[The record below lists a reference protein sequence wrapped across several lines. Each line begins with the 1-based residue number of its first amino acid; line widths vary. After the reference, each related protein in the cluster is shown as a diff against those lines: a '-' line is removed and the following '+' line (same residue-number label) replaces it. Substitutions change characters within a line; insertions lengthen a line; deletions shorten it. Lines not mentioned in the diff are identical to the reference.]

1 MSASSSAGAVAL
13 FAYISTEVVPIS
25 GAIGMSQYQRKKN
38 VKKRAFGD
46 LEKPK
51 NGCSV
56 LSRFRFLGERLKF
69 LEDPPAEIL
78 FAMYL
83 FMRSTVYFQ
92 VGATHPAHP
101 VDKSLDIRERSSNNY
116 MNYCIL

>member
-1 MSASSSAGAVAL
+1 ML
-13 FAYISTEVVPIS
+13 TY
-25 GAIGMSQYQRKKN
+25 AIEDSER
-38 VKKRAFGD
+38 
-46 LEKPK
+46 PK
-51 NGCSV
+51 NEYSV
-56 LSRFRFLGERLKF
+56 LSRFRFLGEQLRF

-116 MNYCIL
+116 MNYCILRQYLFIPCLQERIKQSLIKW